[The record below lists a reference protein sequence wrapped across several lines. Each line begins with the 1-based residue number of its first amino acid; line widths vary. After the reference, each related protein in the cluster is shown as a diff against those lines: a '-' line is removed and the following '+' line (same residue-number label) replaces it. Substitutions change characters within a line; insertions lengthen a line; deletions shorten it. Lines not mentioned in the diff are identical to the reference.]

1 MSLDTF
7 SFWPLWLLLAADV
20 ATTLYVLH
28 RGGSE
33 LNPLMRVL
41 MRRMGAP
48 AALVASH
55 VAIGWAA
62 WYFGAY
68 IGIYPLWLVT
78 AFYALVV
85 GRNLLVIRGLRG

>member
-1 MSLDTF
+1 MTF
-7 SFWPLWLLLAADV
+7 SFWPLWLLLALDV

-33 LNPLMRVL
+33 INPAMRALMRL
-41 MRRMGAP
+41 MGAP
-48 AALVASH
+48 AALVVSH

-62 WYFGAY
+62 WYFGAH
-68 IGIYPLWLVT
+68 IGIYPLWGVT

-85 GRNLLVIRGLRG
+85 ARNLLVIQRMKG